1 VRHAGGEGP
10 IVKWLESIETVL
22 IVVALVSLW
31 PLLFR
36 FNAAWYWVWLTAV
49 LAAMVWVTV
58 RRLRRI
64 REAAEEAKRKRDEM
78 AKSGRP
84 PFLG

>member
-1 VRHAGGEGP
+1 M
-10 IVKWLESIETVL
+10 KWLESVETVL

-31 PLLFR
+31 PLLTG
-36 FNAAWYWVWLTAV
+36 FNAAWYQIWLAAV
-49 LAAMVWVTV
+49 LAAMVWVAV
-58 RRLRRI
+58 RRFRRI

-78 AKSGRP
+78 EKSGRP